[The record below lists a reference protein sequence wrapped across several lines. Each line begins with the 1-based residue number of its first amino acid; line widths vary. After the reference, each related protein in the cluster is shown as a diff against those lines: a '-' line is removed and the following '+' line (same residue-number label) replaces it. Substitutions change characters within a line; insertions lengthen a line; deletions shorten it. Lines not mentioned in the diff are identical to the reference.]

1 MPNASSFVEG
11 VEEASLA
18 YEYFTV
24 NGSLDFYNHAAASF
38 LPLFSL
44 PLEQRG
50 GWLDTMSKAD
60 LYFRFESLFSI

>member
-1 MPNASSFVEG
+1 MEG

-18 YEYFTV
+18 YEYVTV
-24 NGSLDFYNHAAASF
+24 NGSLDFHNHAAASF

-50 GWLDTMSKAD
+50 GVVGHNEQSD
-60 LYFRFESLFSI
+60 LYFRFESLFSIY

>member
-1 MPNASSFVEG
+1 MPNASSLVEG

-18 YEYFTV
+18 YEYVTV

-50 GWLDTMSKAD
+50 GVVGHNEQS
-60 LYFRFESLFSI
+60 RFILPV